1 MTMTWLGC
9 AMELYFEMGEQR
21 YSVYIEIQFC
31 NDGAATETWFTGHTG
46 HTGHISE
53 AQKSQVATGYCPGQ
67 QIHIPPSPEVQ
78 LTIWARKAMS
88 EVLRSDRSWQIFQ
101 SRNAFFFSFCSQ
113 CRGRVAGSVRDLRLI
128 REVNGWLTCHGD
140 SRLVFAIARLAGGG
154 AVRTRS
160 SVCSSR

>member
-31 NDGAATETWFTGHTG
+31 NDEAVTETWFTGHTG

-67 QIHIPPSPEVQ
+67 QIHIPLTPKVQ

-101 SRNAFFFSFCSQ
+101 SRNACFFP
-113 CRGRVAGSVRDLRLI
+113 
-128 REVNGWLTCHGD
+128 
-140 SRLVFAIARLAGGG
+140 FAHNVEGEWQG
-154 AVRTRS
+154 V
-160 SVCSSR
+160 